1 MSAAVKTP
9 PALEAPL
16 NDTPM
21 AEPPARAE
29 ERVTAFTIGANTYT
43 FPAFIPVGWGL
54 VYLRLYYG
62 HHGPD
67 GALMWLLTKLL
78 GAEQHHEFEVDPGL
92 TSAVFADF
100 VTVCRTAVLGAFEV
114 PKGSSPNA

>member
-54 VYLRLYYG
+54 TYLRLYYDR
-62 HHGPD
+62 GPD
-67 GALMWLLTKLL
+67 GALMWLLAKLL
-78 GAEQHHEFEVDPGL
+78 GDEQQLELEQDPGL

-100 VTVCRTAVLGAFEV
+100 VTACRTAVLGAFEG